1 MKRVLFFTAN
11 YCGMCRAL
19 KSTLVEPLRSRGIE
33 VEEID
38 CMREPC
44 RAESHGIKKLPTT
57 IILGEDGEVYAR
69 YEGIAT
75 VEVVEM
81 HVRDL
86 DHQPFVSEF
95 AQPNS
100 ITKLA

>member
-19 KSTLVEPLRSRGIE
+19 KNTLVEPLRSRGIE

-95 AQPNS
+95 AQLNS

>member
-19 KSTLVEPLRSRGIE
+19 KSTLVEPLRSRGID

-44 RAESHGIKKLPTT
+44 RAESHGIKRLPTT
-57 IILGEDGEVYAR
+57 IILDEDGEAYAR

-81 HVRDL
+81 HVRDI
-86 DHQPFVSEF
+86 DYQPFVSEF
-95 AQPNS
+95 TQLNS

>member
-1 MKRVLFFTAN
+1 MKRVLFFTAS

-57 IILGEDGEVYAR
+57 IILDEDGETYAR

-81 HVRDL
+81 HVRGG
-86 DHQPFVSEF
+86 DHPRFESEL
-95 AQPNS
+95 PGIKS
-100 ITKLA
+100 IIKLA

>member
-1 MKRVLFFTAN
+1 MKRVLFFTAD

-44 RAESHGIKKLPTT
+44 KAESHDIKKLPTT
-57 IILGEDGEVYAR
+57 VILDEDGEVYAK

-81 HVRDL
+81 HVRGA
-86 DHQPFVSEF
+86 DHPIFESEL
-95 AQPNS
+95 PS
-100 ITKLA
+100 IKSTIKLA